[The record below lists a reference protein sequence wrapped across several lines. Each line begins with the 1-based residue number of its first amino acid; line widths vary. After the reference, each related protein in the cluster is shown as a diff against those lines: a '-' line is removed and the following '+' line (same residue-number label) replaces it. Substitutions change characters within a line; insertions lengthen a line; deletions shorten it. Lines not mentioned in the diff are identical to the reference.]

1 VDQAESY
8 YSMDRVITATLG
20 EILRQKVADLAGK
33 TITLS
38 GKSRLYFVENSQEE
52 VYCVVVPHDS
62 AQEKAELVTMARIV
76 DDLIMIELDK
86 TIPTLYDTLLEA
98 DIPDEQIRLAWQE

>member
-1 VDQAESY
+1 
-8 YSMDRVITATLG
+8 MDRVITTTLD

-38 GKSRLYFVENSQEE
+38 GKSRLYYVENSHEE
-52 VYCVVVPHDS
+52 IYCVVAPHDS

-76 DDLIMIELDK
+76 DNLIIIELDK
-86 TIPTLYDTLLEA
+86 TIPTLYDTLVDA